1 MSAILVIN
9 SGSSSLKYSLI
20 DTAHEDELASGLI
33 ERIGQD
39 SSPVAHTVRPEPGD
53 GPSATMLDATYRG
66 GGRGVLGARGAMCW
80 VRARVPIPGNPPP
93 VT

>member
-20 DTAHEDELASGLI
+20 DLGRESELAGGLI

-39 SSPVAHTVRPEPGD
+39 VSAITHTVRQPPSPGEPA
-53 GPSATMLDATYRG
+53 PTMLDAH
-66 GGRGVLGARGAMCW
+66 VQE
-80 VRARVPIPGNPPP
+80 RARDRRSRRRRSR
-93 VT
+93 

>member
-66 GGRGVLGARGAMCW
+66 EL
-80 VRARVPIPGNPPP
+80 RAHDHAAAFEVMR
-93 VT
+93 

>member
-20 DTAHEDELASGLI
+20 DIEQENLLASGLI

-39 SSPVAHTVRPEPGD
+39 SSPVAHTVRPAADVDAVP
-53 GPSATMLDATYRG
+53 TMLDATYRSE
-66 GGRGVLGARGAMCW
+66 L
-80 VRARVPIPGNPPP
+80 P
-93 VT
+93 

>member
-20 DTAHEDELASGLI
+20 DVESENELASGLI

-39 SSPVAHTVRPEPGD
+39 VSPVAHTVRP
-53 GPSATMLDATYRG
+53 
-66 GGRGVLGARGAMCW
+66 
-80 VRARVPIPGNPPP
+80 
-93 VT
+93 

>member
-20 DTAHEDELASGLI
+20 DVETEDELANGLI

-39 SSPVAHTVRPEPGD
+39 ASPVSHTVRPETTADAVP
-53 GPSATMLDATYRG
+53 TVLDAT
-66 GGRGVLGARGAMCW
+66 
-80 VRARVPIPGNPPP
+80 
-93 VT
+93 

>member
-20 DTAHEDELASGLI
+20 DIENENELAAGLI

-39 SSPVAHTVRPEPGD
+39 LSAVRHTVRPD
-53 GPSATMLDATYRG
+53 TTADAVSYTHLTLPTTPY
-66 GGRGVLGARGAMCW
+66 V
-80 VRARVPIPGNPPP
+80 
-93 VT
+93 